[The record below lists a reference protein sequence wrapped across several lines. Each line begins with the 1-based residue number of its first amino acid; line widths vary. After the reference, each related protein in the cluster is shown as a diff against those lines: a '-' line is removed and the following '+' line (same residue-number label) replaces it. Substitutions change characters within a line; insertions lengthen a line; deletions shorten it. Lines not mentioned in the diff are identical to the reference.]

1 MAGDGGG
8 AASACLR
15 VRKMAATVTP
25 VTTVVLRVDSKLG
38 FLGLGFLGLGFR
50 DDLIGGGRGLKEV
63 GLGKVMCFEVRRK
76 RVVVGVKERWLRVV
90 VSDSSILVMVV
101 CGGWW
106 VG

>member
-1 MAGDGGG
+1 MVSTVAGDGGG

-50 DDLIGGGRGLKEV
+50 DDLIGGRGLKEV
-63 GLGKVMCFEVRRK
+63 GFGKVMDFGVRR
-76 RVVVGVKERWLRVV
+76 
-90 VSDSSILVMVV
+90 
-101 CGGWW
+101 
-106 VG
+106 